1 MDCSALSAANRR
13 LVETARDEIE
23 ASYDPDRHRSAAA
36 LRADSG
42 TVYTGLH
49 LDATIAS
56 ESVHAEAVALGTAL
70 SAGET
75 GFEAVATVA
84 HPTPGTDQTFVVAS
98 PCGGCRELL
107 YDYAPEMAAAVQTP
121 SGVRTRPIRALL
133 PDAPF
138 RPAPG
143 KN

>member
-1 MDCSALSAANRR
+1 MDLSALSPANRR
-13 LVETARDEIE
+13 LVETARGTIAEQ
-23 ASYDPDRHRSAAA
+23 YDRERHRSAAA

-42 TVYTGLH
+42 AVYTGVH

-56 ESVHAEAVALGTAL
+56 ESVHAEPVAVGAALT
-70 SAGET
+70 AGET
-75 GFEAVATVA
+75 GFDAVATVA
-84 HPTPGTDQTFVVAS
+84 HPEPGTDQSFLVAS

-107 YDYAPEMAAAVQTP
+107 YDYAPEMAAAVRTP
-121 SGVRTRPIRALL
+121 DGVGTRPVRELL

-138 RPAPG
+138 RRAPG